1 MEPLGVL
8 DYTAIGVYMVIVLAM
23 GRLLMGR
30 ASNSLED
37 YYLGGRRLPWWLLGS
52 SGMSAWFD
60 VTGTMII
67 TSFLFMI
74 GPRGLFIEF
83 RGGAVL
89 VLAFMLCFTGKW
101 HRRSGCMTG
110 AEWMIF
116 RFGRGRDAESA
127 RALTAFTWLLLTVG
141 MIAYLTRGMG
151 LFLSL
156 FFPFPPSICALVLI
170 AIAVTY
176 TMFSGFY
183 GVVVTDLL
191 QTIIVFVSALVI
203 SAAAFMLIPDNTTL
217 NDLAAQVTTTG
228 NWISAFPTWH
238 VNMPKGYEAYES
250 LIMFALFYLMRNI
263 IGGLA
268 MGADPKYFGARSDKE
283 AGLVSLMISWLIM
296 IRWPMMMGLA
306 VLGIIFV
313 HDSYPDPSALAEVAL
328 LVKAHLPS
336 VTAGTWHEMT
346 AAIINTPGNFAP
358 ELIAGLQGLLG
369 EGWAGKLQ
377 MVGFHGTIDPEMI
390 LPGVMAVWVPAGLK
404 GLVLVS
410 CIAASMSTFDSSL
423 NLSAGFFV
431 RDIYQRFLRPK
442 AENKE
447 LIHASWVITMS
458 LAALGY
464 LVGAFAENINDLW
477 GWIIMSV
484 GTGMLVPSV
493 LRLYWWRMNGWG
505 VAIGLFVGGT
515 GAIIQRI
522 LAPGMDERIQ
532 FALMFSLPLAATIIG
547 CMLTKPTDRAV
558 LEVFFR
564 RTRPWGIWGPIRAML
579 PEEERKSIRTENT
592 YDLIS
597 LPFALVYQVTLF
609 MLPMMAVIHNWRH
622 FFMILPVFLVACA
635 GMYWFWYRNL
645 DRFEMGPVKPFTMD

>member
-1 MEPLGVL
+1 MFV
-8 DYTAIGVYMVIVLAM
+8 VVAM
-23 GRLLMGR
+23 GSLLMRR
-30 ASNSLED
+30 ASGSLED
-37 YYLGGRRLPWWLLGS
+37 YYLGGRRLPWYLLGS

-116 RFGRGRDAESA
+116 RFGRGADAESA
-127 RALTAFTWLLLTVG
+127 RVLTAFTWLLLTVG
-141 MIAYLTRGMG
+141 MIAYLVRGMG
-151 LFLSL
+151 LFLSI
-156 FFPFPPSICALVLI
+156 FFPFSPSICALVLI
-170 AIAVTY
+170 SIAVTY

-183 GVVVTDLL
+183 GVVITDLL
-191 QTIIVFVSALVI
+191 QTIIIFTAALII
-203 SAAAFMLIPDNTTL
+203 SIAAYTIIPDNATL
-217 NDLAAQVTTTG
+217 NEMAAQVTTTSH
-228 NWISAFPTWH
+228 WISAWPSWQVH
-238 VNMPKGYEAYES
+238 MPKGYEAYES
-250 LIMFALFYLMRNI
+250 LIMFALFYFMRNV

-283 AGLVSLMISWLIM
+283 AGLVSLLISLLIM
-296 IRWPMMMGLA
+296 IRWPLMMGIA
-306 VLGIIFV
+306 VLGIFLV
-313 HDSYPDPSALAEVAL
+313 HDAYPDPSAVTEAAL
-328 LVKAHLPS
+328 LIKSHLPGL
-336 VTAGTWHEMT
+336 TAGAWHEMT
-346 AAIINTPGNFAP
+346 AAIVNAPGQFAP
-358 ELIAGLQGLLG
+358 ELITGLQGLLG
-369 EGWAGKLQ
+369 EDWAGKLQ

-423 NLSAGFFV
+423 NLAAGFFI

-442 AENKE
+442 ALNKE
-447 LIHASWVITMS
+447 LIRASWAITVG
-458 LAALGY
+458 LAAIGY
-464 LVGAFAENINDLW
+464 LVGAFADNINDLW
-477 GWIIMSV
+477 GWIIMSI

-505 VAIGLFVGGT
+505 VAIGLFVGST

-522 LAPGMDERIQ
+522 VAPDLDERLQ
-532 FALMFSLPLAATIIG
+532 FAIMLILPLTATIAG
-547 CMLTKPTDRAV
+547 CLLTKPTERAV
-558 LEVFFR
+558 LDTFYR
-564 RTRPWGIWGPIRAML
+564 RTRPWGLWGPIRAAL
-579 PEEERKSIRTENT
+579 PEAEQRSILTENRN
-592 YDLIS
+592 DLIA

-609 MLPMMAVIHNWRH
+609 MLPMMVVIHNWQQ
-622 FFMILPVFLVACA
+622 FFQILPVFLAACA
-635 GMYWFWYRNL
+635 GLYWFWYRNL
-645 DRFEMGPVKPFTMD
+645 DRFEMGPVEPFTMR